1 MYMYYETTTDYII
14 ATSSTADLP
23 RKWLDEHRIP
33 FISYSYTVNGELRQD
48 DCREETRAAM
58 FVGMRKGDDLRTSM
72 INEYDYY
79 EFFRKLL
86 ESGKNVLFLDM
97 SEKMSVSFVNA
108 NKAAEKVSAE
118 FPSQRLCV
126 LDTRCISGGLGT
138 LVMCAVKHM
147 EAGESFEQVIAWCEA
162 NKLKIAHRFT
172 VDDLKYLKRGGRVSN
187 ASALVGSILS
197 IKPVLYVP
205 DVGTLDVVKKARGR
219 KAALNAIREGVL
231 NDLEGFSSP
240 DQQMMILHA
249 DCLEDAQWVRDQV
262 QAAHPELPGI
272 LIGSLGVVIGAHTG
286 PGLLAVFYLC
296 NGRKPM

>member
-138 LVMCAVKHM
+138 LVMCA
-147 EAGESFEQVIAWCEA
+147 
-162 NKLKIAHRFT
+162 L
-172 VDDLKYLKRGGRVSN
+172 
-187 ASALVGSILS
+187 
-197 IKPVLYVP
+197 
-205 DVGTLDVVKKARGR
+205 
-219 KAALNAIREGVL
+219 
-231 NDLEGFSSP
+231 
-240 DQQMMILHA
+240 
-249 DCLEDAQWVRDQV
+249 
-262 QAAHPELPGI
+262 
-272 LIGSLGVVIGAHTG
+272 
-286 PGLLAVFYLC
+286 
-296 NGRKPM
+296 